1 MAHFDMLIQPEEGSG
16 VFPVSLWA
24 IRGVGAGQRL
34 YCAPQGSWLEYSRR
48 FEQTKLMDARTLGH
62 ADACIFRGEP
72 VIQPIQCSP
81 LDLARMGFGDAQVN
95 LPKHLRL
102 NAILSRREEVFVSG
116 KKAVDPASASPAQFD
131 FDSEP
136 PITLAASADLTAD
149 ELYGDMSIFSERDAV
164 FSTTLEAGD
173 HSQLLSSTVASD
185 IDLTATVS
193 HRFRNRVALLGVG
206 IDNLS
211 MDVVVELID
220 GLIEQGGCHQVATA
234 NVDFLTKAFDDG
246 ELLDIL
252 HNCELVVADGMPLV
266 WASRILGAPL
276 KERVAGAD
284 LVPRLLELSAR
295 KKRRIFLLGA
305 SEENSFAAAENI
317 AQDFPG
323 AVVCGR
329 YSPPFTPGVPVED
342 ELILQLIAEAK
353 PDLLLV
359 AFGNPKQEKWIA
371 RHLDRLNVPVC
382 IGVGASIDFLSGRQ
396 SRAPKWMQRSGLEWT
411 YRMINE
417 PRRLALRYLN
427 NGLFLLRYLSV
438 QLVANSLQPRTLQE
452 PQVSL
457 DWHGGVL
464 TVAIAGGFCGSVSKE
479 LFEQLERLNHD
490 GPLVLDLTST
500 AYIAPDAAGL
510 LIYLAQRCGRSGSE
524 LWIAGGR
531 SALLSALQATFP
543 AGEPF
548 RIAMTLQDALRFVST
563 PSLYKP
569 RPRGLRSEAA

>member
-34 YCAPQGSWLEYSRR
+34 YSAPQGSWLEYSRR

-72 VIQPIQCSP
+72 VVQPIQCSP

-102 NAILSRREEVFVSG
+102 NAILGRREEEFVSEV
-116 KKAVDPASASPAQFD
+116 KTSAQQSRLDAAQP
-131 FDSEP
+131 SS
-136 PITLAASADLTAD
+136 IATMAASA
-149 ELYGDMSIFSERDAV
+149 EFV
-164 FSTTLEAGD
+164 LEQEMIGASAPVEPSAGI
-173 HSQLLSSTVASD
+173 SSDSSPEPQPEASD
-185 IDLTATVS
+185 ARKAPS
-193 HRFRNRVALLGVG
+193 HEFRNRIALLGVG
-206 IDNLS
+206 IDNIS
-211 MDVVVELID
+211 MDVAVETIDTLID
-220 GLIEQGGCHQVATA
+220 KGGCHQVATA
-234 NVDFLTKAFDDG
+234 NVDFLTKAFDDS

-266 WASRILGAPL
+266 WASRILGVPL

-295 KKRRIFLLGA
+295 KQRRIFLLGA
-305 SEENSFAAAENI
+305 SEENSFAAAERI
-317 AQDFPG
+317 AHEYPG
-323 AVVCGR
+323 AIVCGR
-329 YSPPFTPGVPVED
+329 YSPPFTPGVPMED

-353 PDLLLV
+353 PDVLLV

-371 RHLDRLNVPVC
+371 RHRDRLNVPVC

-396 SRAPKWMQRSGLEWT
+396 SRAPKWMQRCGLEWMHRT
-411 YRMINE
+411 INE

-438 QLVANSLQPRTLQE
+438 QLVANSLQPHTLQA
-452 PQVSL
+452 PRMNL
-457 DWHGGVL
+457 AWHGGVL
-464 TVAIAGGFCGSVSKE
+464 TIGIAGGFRGSIARD
-479 LFEQLERLNHD
+479 LFDQLEKTGYSGSLI
-490 GPLVLDLTST
+490 LDLTST
-500 AYIAPDAAGL
+500 EYIAPDAAGL
-510 LIYLAQRCGRSGSE
+510 LIYLAQRCARTGNE
-524 LWIAGGR
+524 LWIAGAK
-531 SALLSALQATFP
+531 SSLLSVLQATFP

-548 RIAMTLQDALRFVST
+548 RIAMTLQDALRFIST
-563 PSLYKP
+563 PSLH
-569 RPRGLRSEAA
+569 RAEVGSLRTEAA